1 MRTSHACKYKYFS
14 KTIDFLEKYVI
25 MYYDE
30 MNMKDEEWLKGHSS
44 FVVKRLSG
52 GEFFYEEKH

>member
-1 MRTSHACKYKYFS
+1 MRTSHACVYKYFS

-44 FVVKRLSG
+44 FVVKR
-52 GEFFYEEKH
+52 FREESFL